1 MIEESISTIL
11 WEEVQSDFSL
21 YATFVWMYSWLWTH
35 ARVSECIS
43 VRVYLPR
50 IKCVYIYYNISWSQ
64 LFFTEPCCVRIS
76 NEKEFYQIGVILNVD
91 GVKSRL
97 YVRRRSCV
105 YPLNVNYNIS
115 AHCEKPCVIL
125 NVWAWTSVAIC
136 IV

>member
-1 MIEESISTIL
+1 MLRLCECIPGCERT
-11 WEEVQSDFSL
+11 
-21 YATFVWMYSWLWTH
+21 
-35 ARVSECIS
+35 RVSANVSVYAFIYRVANACIF
-43 VRVYLPR
+43 
-50 IKCVYIYYNISWSQ
+50 ITIYPDRSFF
-64 LFFTEPCCVRIS
+64 FFTEPCCVRIS

-125 NVWAWTSVAIC
+125 NV
-136 IV
+136 